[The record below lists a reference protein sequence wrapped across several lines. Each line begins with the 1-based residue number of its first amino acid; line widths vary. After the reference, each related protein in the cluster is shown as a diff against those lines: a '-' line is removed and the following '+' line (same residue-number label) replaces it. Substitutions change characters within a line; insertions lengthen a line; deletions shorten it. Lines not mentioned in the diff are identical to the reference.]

1 MDMYLIWFTLTPQAW
16 AGLLD
21 NPEDRR
27 QVLEPVFAAADG
39 TLHGYGYAFG
49 YVLGELPDDV
59 VTAGHCRPVSR
70 LRRIRAG
77 VHHQAAHRGG
87 DAHGPARRRRH
98 AVPGAGCGRLTPSR
112 VNPAHRS
119 SARPSA
125 WPYTSGLLAERAAT
139 PCECP

>member
-1 MDMYLIWFTLTPQAW
+1 MDMYLIWFALTPQAW

-59 VTAGHCRPVSR
+59 VTAGIAVRS
-70 LRRIRAG
+70 
-77 VHHQAAHRGG
+77 AASG
-87 DAHGPARRRRH
+87 AFGPASTTKLLTVEEMLTALRGAGGMRYR
-98 AVPGAGCGRLTPSR
+98 APGAAG
-112 VNPAHRS
+112 
-119 SARPSA
+119 
-125 WPYTSGLLAERAAT
+125 
-139 PCECP
+139 